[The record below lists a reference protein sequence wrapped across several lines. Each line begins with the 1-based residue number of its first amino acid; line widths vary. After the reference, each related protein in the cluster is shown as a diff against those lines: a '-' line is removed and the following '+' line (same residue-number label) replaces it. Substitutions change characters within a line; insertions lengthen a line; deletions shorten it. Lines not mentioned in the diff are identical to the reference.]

1 MGLIGQKVWAR
12 EKKHRSLEEGHIKD
26 VEKRESQRWI
36 ESLEKSQEALPE
48 GVKGITVADRE
59 ADIHKLLVRHK
70 QLGADF
76 IIRACQNRRS
86 IELINRKGRKQP
98 LWDAVRELPRK
109 GKITIKLQRTP
120 KRKKVRTA
128 ELSIRYGTVPLR
140 PPESASA
147 EEKKEKLTT
156 QVILAE
162 EENPPP
168 GEEPVVW
175 LLLTSLEVNS
185 FSRSEKI
192 LELYS
197 YRWLIERYHYT
208 LKSGCNLEK
217 LQLKRADRIE
227 RALETYSI
235 VAWRLLWLI
244 YSSRENPE
252 QAATVAL
259 SEEECCSL
267 RYIVNRD
274 TIEEISVPSLGECV
288 SSIASLGGFLG
299 RKCDGE
305 PGVKTLWRGMQRLKN
320 IAWAW
325 TTLWS
330 SIIEPLMEQLEEL
343 GKILKAAYCLRC

>member
-1 MGLIGQKVWAR
+1 M
-12 EKKHRSLEEGHIKD
+12 
-26 VEKRESQRWI
+26 
-36 ESLEKSQEALPE
+36 
-48 GVKGITVADRE
+48 
-59 ADIHKLLVRHK
+59 
-70 QLGADF
+70 
-76 IIRACQNRRS
+76 
-86 IELINRKGRKQP
+86 
-98 LWDAVRELPRK
+98 RELPRK

-128 ELSIRYGTVPLR
+128 LLSIRYGTVPLR

-185 FSRSEKI
+185 LKQSEKI

-217 LQLKRADRIE
+217 LQLKKAERIE

-252 QAATVAL
+252 QPATVAL
-259 SEEECCSL
+259 SEEEWL
-267 RYIVNRD
+267 PLYFTIHQD
-274 TIEEISVPSLGECV
+274 TIGKTTPIPEKPPTIYQCV
-288 SSIASLGGFLG
+288 RWIASLGGFLG

-305 PGVKTLWRGMQRLKN
+305 PGVKTLWRGMQRLKD
-320 IAWAW
+320 IAGPGQC
-325 TTLWS
+325 S
-330 SIIEPLMEQLEEL
+330 
-343 GKILKAAYCLRC
+343 GRV